1 MSTLATPASAVEDPS
16 RKEKAQQIFSDV
28 LAKYNLT
35 PDELRDVLDH
45 LKATAEIVKAAKQPF
60 PFNQKETMSILREP
74 MTHSWLH
81 PLTNLAHKLLRHHE
95 VVDEPY
101 MVGGLD
107 QEPGSEASKGV
118 VCMCF
123 YATVRF
129 QPDEIR
135 VYSNHGMGGMCPE
148 DEINLV
154 GIHKAPDFLK
164 QLYPQLEQIAD
175 QQMRLPIAEYE
186 TPKRVNIRMA
196 ELESSGPQL

>member
-1 MSTLATPASAVEDPS
+1 MRTLATPASTVEDPS
-16 RKEKAQQIFSDV
+16 RKEKALQLFADV
-28 LAKYNLT
+28 LAKYDLT

-45 LKATAEIVKAAKQPF
+45 LKTTSEIVKAAKQPF
-60 PFNQKETMSILREP
+60 PFSQKETIAILREP

-81 PLTNLAHKLLRHHE
+81 PLTNLAHKLLRHHD

-107 QEPGSEASKGV
+107 QEPGSETSNGV

-148 DEINLV
+148 EDINLV
-154 GIHKAPDFLK
+154 GIHKTPDFLK

-175 QQMRLPIAEYE
+175 QQMRIPVTEYE
-186 TPKRVNIRMA
+186 TPKKVSIRLPQ
-196 ELESSGPQL
+196 LESTGLEP